1 MSSHRSI
8 GLGVVGSGRMGTH
21 RARLAAAHPGV
32 DYLRVMDISAEAAER
47 LAATTEADAFGDDLA
62 ALLDDPRVDAVIVS
76 LPEDTHVDAVVAA
89 CASGRPVMVEKPL
102 ALEIA
107 GGSKMVAEAAA
118 AGVDLRVAYSARFLQ

>member
-1 MSSHRSI
+1 
-8 GLGVVGSGRMGTH
+8 
-21 RARLAAAHPGV
+21 
-32 DYLRVMDISAEAAER
+32 MDISAEAAER

-107 GGSKMVAEAAA
+107 AARKWWRRPPPPASISASPIPPGSCRSTSSGGTTYIEE
-118 AGVDLRVAYSARFLQ
+118 RSARW